1 MYNII
6 SFSLLLL
13 MQTIEFIDDTKVCEQ
28 KKERPLLRLA
38 FSIVSIVENMEIDV
52 LTSSFLGLRDKL
64 HHIALNYLESDEDA
78 KDALQ
83 DTWLKLRNRGEVET
97 TSEAR
102 NKLVTVLRHV
112 CIDRLRKAKPIPI
125 DEVSVRD
132 MNAHNMV
139 EDNGGYQLSDLKK
152 LETLLQE
159 GLTSQQR
166 EIFILIIHEGM
177 EYEQVAKKL
186 SMSVEAVRM
195 NMSRIRKKMRE
206 TYKKL
211 NR

>member
-1 MYNII
+1 
-6 SFSLLLL
+6 
-13 MQTIEFIDDTKVCEQ
+13 
-28 KKERPLLRLA
+28 
-38 FSIVSIVENMEIDV
+38 MEIDV

-83 DTWLKLRNRGEVET
+83 DTWLKLRNGGEVET

-125 DEVSVRD
+125 DTISVRELNVYS
-132 MNAHNMV
+132 M
-139 EDNGGYQLSDLKK
+139 EEEDLKR
-152 LETLLQE
+152 LETLLQK
-159 GLTSQQR
+159 GLTPQQR
-166 EIFILIIHEGM
+166 EIFNLVTHEGM
-177 EYEQVAKKL
+177 EYEQIAEKL
-186 SMSVEAVRM
+186 SMTVEAARM

-206 TYKKL
+206 TYNKL
-211 NR
+211 NK

>member
-1 MYNII
+1 M
-6 SFSLLLL
+6 
-13 MQTIEFIDDTKVCEQ
+13 
-28 KKERPLLRLA
+28 LRFA

-112 CIDRLRKAKPIPI
+112 CIDRLRKANPIPI
-125 DEVSVRD
+125 DEVSARE
-132 MNAHNMV
+132 MNGYGMV

-159 GLTSQQR
+159 GLTPQQR
-166 EIFILIIHEGM
+166 EIFNLITHEGM

>member
-1 MYNII
+1 
-6 SFSLLLL
+6 
-13 MQTIEFIDDTKVCEQ
+13 
-28 KKERPLLRLA
+28 
-38 FSIVSIVENMEIDV
+38 MEIDV

-64 HHIALNYLESDEDA
+64 HHIALCYLESDEDA

-83 DTWLKLRNRGEVET
+83 DTWLKLRNGSKVET

-102 NKLVTVLRHV
+102 NKLVTVLRNV

-125 DEVSVRD
+125 DAVSVREL
-132 MNAHNMV
+132 NGYNME
-139 EDNGGYQLSDLKK
+139 EDNGEYQLSELKH

-159 GLTSQQR
+159 GLTPQQR
-166 EIFILIIHEGM
+166 EIFNLVTHEGM
-177 EYEQVAKKL
+177 EYEQIAEKL
-186 SMSVEAVRM
+186 SMTVEAVRM

-206 TYKKL
+206 TYNKL

>member
-1 MYNII
+1 M
-6 SFSLLLL
+6 
-13 MQTIEFIDDTKVCEQ
+13 
-28 KKERPLLRLA
+28 
-38 FSIVSIVENMEIDV
+38 

-83 DTWLKLRNRGEVET
+83 DTWLKLRNGSKVET

-125 DEVSVRD
+125 DTLRVREINGYD
-132 MNAHNMV
+132 IEV
-139 EDNGGYQLSDLKK
+139 EDLKH

-159 GLTSQQR
+159 GLTPQQR
-166 EIFILIIHEGM
+166 EIFNLVTHEGM
-177 EYEQVAKKL
+177 EYEQIAEKL
-186 SMSVEAVRM
+186 SMTVEAVRM

-206 TYKKL
+206 TYNKL

>member
-1 MYNII
+1 
-6 SFSLLLL
+6 
-13 MQTIEFIDDTKVCEQ
+13 
-28 KKERPLLRLA
+28 
-38 FSIVSIVENMEIDV
+38 MEIDV
-52 LTSSFLGLRDKL
+52 LTSSFISLRDKL

-83 DTWLKLRNRGEVET
+83 DTWLKLRNRGDVET

-125 DEVSVRD
+125 DTISVRELNVYS
-132 MNAHNMV
+132 M
-139 EDNGGYQLSDLKK
+139 EEEDLKR
-152 LETLLQE
+152 LETLLQK
-159 GLTSQQR
+159 GLTPQQR
-166 EIFILIIHEGM
+166 EIFNLVTHEGM
-177 EYEQVAKKL
+177 EYELIAEKL
-186 SMSVEAVRM
+186 SMTVEAARM

-206 TYKKL
+206 TYNKL

>member
-1 MYNII
+1 
-6 SFSLLLL
+6 
-13 MQTIEFIDDTKVCEQ
+13 
-28 KKERPLLRLA
+28 
-38 FSIVSIVENMEIDV
+38 METDV

-83 DTWLKLRNRGEVET
+83 DTWLKLRTGSKVQT

-112 CIDRLRKAKPIPI
+112 CIDRVRKAKPIPI
-125 DEVSVRD
+125 DTLRGREIND
-132 MNAHNMV
+132 YDIEV
-139 EDNGGYQLSDLKK
+139 EDLKH

-159 GLTSQQR
+159 GLTPQQR
-166 EIFILIIHEGM
+166 EIFNLVTHEGM
-177 EYEQVAKKL
+177 EYEQIAEKL
-186 SMSVEAVRM
+186 SMTVEAVRM

-206 TYKKL
+206 TYNKL